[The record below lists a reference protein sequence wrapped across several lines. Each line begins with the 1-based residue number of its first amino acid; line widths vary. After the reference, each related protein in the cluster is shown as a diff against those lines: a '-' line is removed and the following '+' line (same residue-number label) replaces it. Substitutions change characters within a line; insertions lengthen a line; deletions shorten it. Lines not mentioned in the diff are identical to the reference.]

1 LWHFFTRRGERFLP
15 LWKPAR
21 KSRDRVQPLTRLTGS
36 AARQA
41 DDTFRKADHKLADP
55 FMKPLPDALNIYM
68 VNASFLS
75 ALRLLPNIGQ
85 NLNAD

>member
-1 LWHFFTRRGERFLP
+1 
-15 LWKPAR
+15 
-21 KSRDRVQPLTRLTGS
+21 
-36 AARQA
+36 
-41 DDTFRKADHKLADP
+41 
-55 FMKPLPDALNIYM
+55 MKPLPDALNIYM